1 MVDGGVPTAAEQ
13 SEPLPPQPEPQL
25 LLHAPRGRVRAGL
38 LHTRRCCIRRV
49 RTTESS
55 CCPGANRLPSG
66 SVGLSVCPAT
76 GDALGACLI
85 TRFPGTAPSQ
95 AARGR
100 WHWHQRRTSEKLF
113 HYQSSRPGTLQHLRN
128 PSSTPQPPHHR
139 PAPSLTAGP
148 L

>member
-49 RTTESS
+49 RTAESS

-66 SVGLSVCPAT
+66 SVGLSVCRSVQRQAMRWEPVSSRGSPA
-76 GDALGACLI
+76 
-85 TRFPGTAPSQ
+85 
-95 AARGR
+95 
-100 WHWHQRRTSEKLF
+100 QRRAKPPVGAGTGTSAVRQKSCSTIKAPAQA
-113 HYQSSRPGTLQHLRN
+113 H
-128 PSSTPQPPHHR
+128 SSTSATHPAHRNHRIIAPPH
-139 PAPSLTAGP
+139 P
-148 L
+148 